1 MTVRSILSMFCGTR
15 IGMVALLLA
24 LGMGGLA
31 VSAENDKKSPDNDK
45 VQGTLHTVEARVTSP
60 SGTGSGTNVL
70 AEKQPGSFTIPKGS
84 QATKLKYSFA
94 DPKLD
99 YASTKLRGSNIY
111 SVTEKRF
118 MRELDKDPN
127 FALPPGDYRF
137 VVGGSPGATGTLS
150 FMTAPSAAD
159 PSSDTSSDAIPIPP
173 AATTPTT
180 PFRDDLLG
188 FGFDYPEGWRA
199 VGIERR
205 TYSVRGPDADPAAEA
220 VVTIK
225 IVAKT
230 DAQDSA
236 LKHLLN
242 IHGRLVDELN
252 AESTKLGPTKVAGKD
267 AVFAIHSYV
276 ATDSRGKQGP
286 FDHVQVVMEHDADI
300 YLVSFVAP
308 HDMFV
313 KQIPLF
319 KQILNSWRY

>member
-1 MTVRSILSMFCGTR
+1 MEGFPMLKHFQVVRAVLLIAVGSCDWA
-15 IGMVALLLA
+15 VA
-24 LGMGGLA
+24 
-31 VSAENDKKSPDNDK
+31 AEPARPARDE
-45 VQGTLHTVEARVTSP
+45 VQGTVHMVEAGVGYPTN
-60 SGTGSGTNVL
+60 SGIGIQ
-70 AEKQPGSFTIPKGS
+70 AERRPGEFTVPKGS

-118 MRELDKDPN
+118 MRELDTAPN
-127 FALPPGDYRF
+127 FALPPGDYKF
-137 VVGGSPGATGTLS
+137 VVGGSPGATGKLS
-150 FMTAPSAAD
+150 FMTVPTTTAD

-199 VGIERR
+199 VGIERG

-252 AESTKLGPTKVAGKD
+252 AESTKLGPTKVAGED

-276 ATDSRGKQGP
+276 ATDSRGKRGP
-286 FDHVQVVMEHDADI
+286 FDHVQVVMEHNADI

>member
-1 MTVRSILSMFCGTR
+1 MLKHFRVVRA
-15 IGMVALLLA
+15 ALLI
-24 LGMGGLA
+24 A
-31 VSAENDKKSPDNDK
+31 VGSCQWAVAAEPAPSRRDE
-45 VQGTLHTVEARVTSP
+45 VQGTVYTVEAGVGYSTNA
-60 SGTGSGTNVL
+60 GSGIQ
-70 AEKQPGSFTIPKGS
+70 AERRPGEFTVPNGS
-84 QATKLKYSFA
+84 QVTKLKYSFA

-118 MRELDKDPN
+118 MRELDSDPN

-150 FMTAPSAAD
+150 FTTVPFPTGLSGNA
-159 PSSDTSSDAIPIPP
+159 SSDAIPIPP
-173 AATTPTT
+173 AATTPTA

-199 VGIERR
+199 VSIERG
-205 TYSVRGPDADPAAEA
+205 TYRVLSPDADVAAEP
-220 VVTIK
+220 VVNIK

-242 IHGRLVDELN
+242 IHGRLVDEFN
-252 AESTKLGPTKVAGKD
+252 AESTKLGPTKVAGED

-276 ATDSRGKQGP
+276 ATDSRGKRGP
-286 FDHVQVVMEHDADI
+286 FDHVQVVMEHGANI